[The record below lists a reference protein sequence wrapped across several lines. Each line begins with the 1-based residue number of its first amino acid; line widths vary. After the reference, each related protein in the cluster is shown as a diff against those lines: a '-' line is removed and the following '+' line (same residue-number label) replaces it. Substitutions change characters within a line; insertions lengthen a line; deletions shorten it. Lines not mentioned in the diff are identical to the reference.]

1 MVTNNDVQYQRKI
14 TQFYRSNWRMPSYS
28 EIMDITGLKSKDSV
42 FKLISRLTKIGV
54 LSKDRRGRILPA
66 SVMTEVRVLGLVEAG
81 IPAVAE
87 EEVLDTLSLDEYLVQ
102 DRDASFLLRVKGD
115 SMKDAGIIEGD
126 MVLVEKTN
134 NPKLGDIVV
143 AEVDGG
149 WTMKYYRKE
158 KDGTVYLEPANE
170 AYENIYP
177 EGELTISAVVKG
189 VVRKY

>member
-1 MVTNNDVQYQRKI
+1 MVTNNDIQYQRKI
-14 TQFYRSNWRMPSYS
+14 TQFYRSHWRMPSYS

-42 FKLISRLTKIGV
+42 FKLTSRLTKLGV

-81 IPAVAE
+81 IPATAE

-102 DRDASFLLRVKGD
+102 DRDSSFLLRVKGD

-149 WTMKYYRKE
+149 WTMKYYRKD
-158 KDGTVYLEPANE
+158 KNGSVYLEPAND

-177 EGELTISAVVKG
+177 EGELNISAVVKG
-189 VVRKY
+189 VIRKY

>member
-1 MVTNNDVQYQRKI
+1 
-14 TQFYRSNWRMPSYS
+14 
-28 EIMDITGLKSKDSV
+28 MDITGLKSKDSV
-42 FKLISRLTKIGV
+42 FKLTSRLTKLGV

-81 IPAVAE
+81 IPATAE

-102 DRDASFLLRVKGD
+102 DRDSSFLLRVKGD

-149 WTMKYYRKE
+149 WTMKYYRKD
-158 KDGTVYLEPANE
+158 KNGSVYLEPAND

-177 EGELTISAVVKG
+177 EGELNISAVVKG
-189 VVRKY
+189 VIRKY